1 MQVRL
6 IFFQTQTCS
15 VIINMFIKR
24 KNNYKFKISH
34 VFNDNHFLK
43 EKLYWINDKVVD
55 VKKTISPPS
64 LSIWA

>member
-15 VIINMFIKR
+15 VIINIFIKR

-34 VFNDNHFLK
+34 VFHDIFIKIIIFKKNN
-43 EKLYWINDKVVD
+43 LY
-55 VKKTISPPS
+55 
-64 LSIWA
+64 